1 MNMTPT
7 EKIKVLLDRKKMT
20 IGTLADVTG
29 QTRQNLSNKLK
40 RDNFSYNELKAFST
54 IWRYCSFTSSGDF
67 MQTLPPKPNSQLYK
81 TLPTAVLT
89 ITRNDFISLART
101 FTSLPNLSIIASMT
115 SLAQISSISFLCPLY
130 IRNMELR

>member
-40 RDNFSYNELKAFST
+40 RDNFSYNELKAIAAALGCTLDITF
-54 IWRYCSFTSSGDF
+54 IDNESSER
-67 MQTLPPKPNSQLYK
+67 L
-81 TLPTAVLT
+81 
-89 ITRNDFISLART
+89 
-101 FTSLPNLSIIASMT
+101 
-115 SLAQISSISFLCPLY
+115 
-130 IRNMELR
+130 